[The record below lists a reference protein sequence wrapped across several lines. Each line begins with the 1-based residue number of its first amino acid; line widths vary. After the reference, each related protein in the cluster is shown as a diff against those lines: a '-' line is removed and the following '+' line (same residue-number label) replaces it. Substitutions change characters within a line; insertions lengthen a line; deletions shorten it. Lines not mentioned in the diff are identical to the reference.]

1 VTWAGLVSVAAVL
14 SWLGMVIGISL
25 IETPLKFRAPG
36 ITLALALG
44 IDRYGECGL
53 AGLEYI
59 ERVGA

>member
-44 IDRYGECGL
+44 IDR
-53 AGLEYI
+53 
-59 ERVGA
+59 